1 MILRLTAIVLF
12 FLLLG
17 VSIYVTSLPP
27 SKEVLLVERVVP
39 IRNEI
44 AEGLKVGR
52 AGIYGIDLISCGRIG
67 MEKRKRGPFA
77 LGGFNTLVLD
87 NLKVVLPVVLRQN
100 AVDENSKGVDAAAV
114 LRDIGVSHD
123 YLRSNGIRRKFSG
136 LRINGLELS
145 RLDDAT
151 NVVCLFTARSGDFK
165 RVGLELKDLKINGM
179 NGVESVST
187 AILKKS
193 HGGMKLI
200 CSSGEIKL

>member
-1 MILRLTAIVLF
+1 MILRLIAIILF
-12 FLLLG
+12 VLLLA
-17 VSIYVTSLPP
+17 VAVCVTSSSP
-27 SKEVLLVERVVP
+27 SKELVLAKRVVSV
-39 IRNEI
+39 RNEI

-52 AGIYGIDLISCGRIG
+52 AGIYGVDLVSCTRVRI
-67 MEKRKRGPFA
+67 EKMKRGPFA
-77 LGGFNTLVLD
+77 LGGFNVLALD
-87 NLKVVLPVVLRQN
+87 NLKVVLPGALRQN
-100 AVDENSKGVDAAAV
+100 AADDNAKGVDAAAV

-123 YLRSNGIRRKFSG
+123 FLRLNGIRRRFSG

-151 NVVCLFTARSGDFK
+151 NVVWLLTAQSGEFK
-165 RVGLELKDLKINGM
+165 REGLELKDLKINGM

>member
-52 AGIYGIDLISCGRIG
+52 AGIYGIDLISCDRVGI
-67 MEKRKRGPFA
+67 EKRKRGPFA
-77 LGGFNTLVLD
+77 FGGFNVLVLD
-87 NLKVVLPVVLRQN
+87 NLKVVLPQG
-100 AVDENSKGVDAAAV
+100 AQKDSVDENAEGVGATTV

-123 YLRSNGIRRKFSG
+123 FLRLNGIRRRFSG
-136 LRINGLELS
+136 LQVNGLELS
-145 RLDDAT
+145 RLDNAT
-151 NVVCLFTARSGDFK
+151 NVVRLLMAQKGEFK
-165 RVGLELKDLKINGM
+165 RVGLELKDLIVSRM
-179 NGVESVST
+179 NGDERISNAV
-187 AILKKS
+187 LKKE
-193 HGGMKLI
+193 HGVLKLVW
-200 CSSGEIKL
+200 SYGEMEL

>member
-1 MILRLTAIVLF
+1 
-12 FLLLG
+12 
-17 VSIYVTSLPP
+17 
-27 SKEVLLVERVVP
+27 
-39 IRNEI
+39 
-44 AEGLKVGR
+44 
-52 AGIYGIDLISCGRIG
+52 

-100 AVDENSKGVDAAAV
+100 VVDENSKGVDAAAV

-145 RLDDAT
+145 RLDETT

-165 RVGLELKDLKINGM
+165 RVGLELKDLKINGT
-179 NGVESVST
+179 NGVESVSN

-193 HGGMKLI
+193 HGELKLVW
-200 CSSGEIKL
+200 SSGEIKL